1 MLKLKVDDE
10 VYDALA
16 EHLLSILE
24 DIENLIQSKPFLL
37 VLFQDIDRC
46 MVMFFYCRLAVIKVG
61 MVLNV
66 LH

>member
-1 MLKLKVDDE
+1 MLNLKVDDE

-37 VLFQDIDRC
+37 VLFQDIVRC
-46 MVMFFYCRLAVIKVG
+46 MVMFLYCRLAVIKAG
-61 MVLNV
+61 LVLNV

>member
-1 MLKLKVDDE
+1 MLNLKVDDE

-16 EHLLSILE
+16 EHLSILE

-37 VLFQDIDRC
+37 VLFQDIVRC
-46 MVMFFYCRLAVIKVG
+46 MVMFLYCRLAVIKAG
-61 MVLNV
+61 LVLNV

>member
-1 MLKLKVDDE
+1 MLNLKVDDE

-24 DIENLIQSKPFLL
+24 DIEILIQSKPFLL
-37 VLFQDIDRC
+37 VLFRDIDRC
-46 MVMFFYCRLAVIKVG
+46 MVMFFYCRLAVIKAG
-61 MVLNV
+61 LVLNV